1 MFYNL
6 DFKPLEMYNRNG
18 VRGMASGH
26 LQTAAAGQTVT
37 ASLTPVQHVKVQN
50 VTWQCPIGF
59 TLHRVIVLCL
69 GAM

>member
-1 MFYNL
+1 
-6 DFKPLEMYNRNG
+6 
-18 VRGMASGH
+18 MASGH